1 MYALHFFCIQGRNQH
16 FFFLSSCCECFHFLF
31 RIFFFFKYLSAYLF
45 FRVTLHSEF
54 MTSDWFGKNL
64 HYVMQYTAPCP
75 PTPPKTH
82 NHQGTACLFA
92 VLKAQNSW
100 QSIKARCVCVNE
112 ARRVFLLILWLISS
126 TRLPQD
132 GEGRH
137 RGIVAVSMVLPR
149 NPLFKIPSTKKLEVC
164 LCI

>member
-1 MYALHFFCIQGRNQH
+1 MGLVRQKCALCDAV
-16 FFFLSSCCECFHFLF
+16 
-31 RIFFFFKYLSAYLF
+31 YL
-45 FRVTLHSEF
+45 
-54 MTSDWFGKNL
+54 
-64 HYVMQYTAPCP
+64 P
-75 PTPPKTH
+75 PPAPKTH

-100 QSIKARCVCVNE
+100 QSIKACCVCVNE

>member
-1 MYALHFFCIQGRNQH
+1 MNVFTS
-16 FFFLSSCCECFHFLF
+16 FLGFLK
-31 RIFFFFKYLSAYLF
+31 RIYLSAYWF
-45 FRVTLHSEF
+45 IRVTLHPEF
-54 MTSDWFGKNL
+54 VTWDWFGKNV
-64 HYVMQYTAPCP
+64 HYVMQYTPTTPCP
-75 PTPPKTH
+75 RRPPKTH

-100 QSIKARCVCVNE
+100 QSIKACCVCVNE

-137 RGIVAVSMVLPR
+137 WGIVAVSMVLPR

-164 LCI
+164 LCIWDSHVFCWRRRVGMIGIQ